1 MPLYD
6 LIAIGACN
14 VDIFA
19 AISELVP
26 PLDVGAE
33 RAVAGA
39 VDEFLRRMASRG
51 AEPLHVGGGGQAANV
66 AATVARLGRRVALVT
81 RLGNDANA
89 QLALSDL
96 CGVDLTY
103 VVRGGSTPRALV
115 FIGAAGQRTIVLDS
129 PNESAPPLLM
139 PPVDAARH
147 VHFTS
152 MVETADLR
160 AQIMFRRRLPPD
172 VTTSVDGGRLY
183 ADLGID
189 AVEAVTAKATF
200 VFATEE
206 ELGILY
212 RSNAREAEERLFD
225 LGVRFVCR
233 KTGPEGAALTS
244 HDGAVLKSHPA
255 KVNPVDT
262 TGAGDVLAGV
272 FLTCFLRRLS
282 LETCLDNSVRAATT
296 SVTGWGRTRYPG
308 SSSMAIAG

>member
-1 MPLYD
+1 MPVYD

-19 AISELVP
+19 AISDAAPSL
-26 PLDVGAE
+26 GAGSE
-33 RAVAGA
+33 RVVAGA
-39 VDEFLRRMASRG
+39 VDEVLRGMASRG
-51 AEPLHVGGGGQAANV
+51 VEPLHVGGGGQAANV
-66 AATVARLGRRVALVT
+66 AATVVGLGGQVALVT

-89 QLALSDL
+89 QIALSDL

-115 FIGAAGQRTIVLDS
+115 FIGEGGQRTILLDS
-129 PNESAPPLLM
+129 PNEFPLPLLM
-139 PPVDAARH
+139 PPVDAGRH

-152 MVETADLR
+152 MIATADLR
-160 AQIMFRRRLPPD
+160 AQIMFRRGLPPD

-183 ADLGID
+183 ADLGIN
-189 AVEAVTAKATF
+189 AVEEVTVKATF

-212 RSNAREAEERLFD
+212 RSNAHEAEERLFD

-233 KTGPEGAALTS
+233 KLGPAGAALTS
-244 HDGAVLKSHPA
+244 HDGSVLKSRPTNV
-255 KVNPVDT
+255 KPVDT

-272 FLTCFLRRLS
+272 FLTCFLRRLP
-282 LETCLDNSVRAATT
+282 LEACLDNAVRAATI
-296 SVTGWGRTRYPG
+296 SVTG
-308 SSSMAIAG
+308 